1 MKTIIM
7 PNRCPEEHAPFGRL
21 PRRVPTPDRE
31 NPPTMPRTLSRI
43 LRRTV
48 ALAAAGVL
56 LAGCGAADDA
66 PGAAG
71 RAAASLPPVQPVADA
86 DSITD
91 VRGKKISPE
100 RTPERIVC
108 LVALCDDMLTELGMV
123 PTATNSSLL
132 AHPRFLGKEKAQQI
146 PVIPGGFLSPEVEA
160 ILSHKPD
167 LVIGLEDTHG
177 KLAPALQGA
186 TTFWAVQPATWRDS
200 VAYLRD
206 LAALTHRGDRAVAA
220 ERRLRA
226 KLAAAEKAKSG
237 KTALIVFG
245 SDENFGV
252 AAPGRDVAAGLFP
265 RICDYPWKDRGVE
278 GAYSLEEILAQDVD
292 VLFVETIAFGAPGKR
307 LSEKMAGNA
316 LWSQI
321 PAVKNGKV
329 IEVDPEVWAKGRGT
343 RSLGIVLDEAT
354 AALR

>member
-1 MKTIIM
+1 MSGEAPRTGVLA
-7 PNRCPEEHAPFGRL
+7 RCVAD
-21 PRRVPTPDRE
+21 PRKREPT
-31 NPPTMPRTLSRI
+31 TMPRTPSRL
-43 LRRTV
+43 LRHAV
-48 ALAAAGVL
+48 ALAAAAAL
-56 LAGCGAADDA
+56 LAGCGGAGDGG
-66 PGAAG
+66 PGGAASPS
-71 RAAASLPPVQPVADA
+71 AASLPPVQPVADA

-91 VRGKKISPE
+91 VRGRKIAPG
-100 RTPERIVC
+100 RTPERVVC

-123 PTATNSSLL
+123 PTATNSALL
-132 AHPRFLGKEKAQQI
+132 AHPRFLGAERARKV
-146 PVIPGGFLSPEVEA
+146 PVIPGGFISPEVEA

-177 KLAPALQGA
+177 KLAPALRGA
-186 TTFWAVQPATWRDS
+186 TTFWPVQPTRWQDS

-206 LAALTHRGDRAVAA
+206 LGALTHRGDRAVAA
-220 ERRLRA
+220 EQRLRD
-226 KLAAAEKAKSG
+226 KLVQAEKARSG

-252 AAPGRDVAAGLFP
+252 ATPGRDVAAGLFP
-265 RICDYPWKDRGVE
+265 QIADYPWKDRGVE
-278 GAYSLEEILAQDVD
+278 GTYSLEEILARNVD
-292 VLFVETIAFGAPGKR
+292 VLFVETIAFGAPGKK

-321 PAVKNGKV
+321 PAVRNGKV
-329 IEVDPEVWAKGRGT
+329 VEVDPEVWAKGRGT

>member
-1 MKTIIM
+1 M
-7 PNRCPEEHAPFGRL
+7 
-21 PRRVPTPDRE
+21 
-31 NPPTMPRTLSRI
+31 RTLNRL
-43 LRRTV
+43 LRHAV
-48 ALAAAGVL
+48 VLAIAGAVL
-56 LAGCGAADDA
+56 SACGGDSADEGPGAGAGAKSGAATSLA
-66 PGAAG
+66 PV
-71 RAAASLPPVQPVADA
+71 SPVADA

-91 VRGKKISPE
+91 VRGQKVAPK

-123 PTATNSSLL
+123 PTATNSLLL
-132 AHPRFLGKEKAQQI
+132 AHPQFLGKEKAKQVA
-146 PVIPGGFLSPEVEA
+146 VIPGGFISPEVEA

-177 KLAPALQGA
+177 KLAPALRGA
-186 TTFWAVQPATWRDS
+186 TTFWAVQPTKWQDS

-206 LAALTHRGDRAVAA
+206 LAALTRRGDKAVAA
-220 ERRLRA
+220 EQRLRD
-226 KLAAAEKAKSG
+226 KLARAEKAKSG

-252 AAPGRDVAAGLFP
+252 ASPGRDVAAGMFP
-265 RICDYPWKDRGVE
+265 QISDYPWKDRGIE
-278 GAYSLEEILAQDVD
+278 GTYSLEEILAKDVD
-292 VLFVETIAFGAPGKR
+292 VLFVETIAFGAPGKK
-307 LSEKMAGNA
+307 LSEKMAGSNP